1 MHELSFSFQYGRSPH
16 TSWGIPT
23 SPYFNSRPCVREPV
37 YSGDTV
43 AAQVISIHTPTR
55 GRYAGRPCRPRFL
68 PDFNSRP
75 CAKGD
80 GRPALNKRPSLSYFN
95 SRPCM
100 RGDMNDTATTTR
112 ISRFQFTPLREG
124 RQQNQTNNHICFV
137 AKLLNIK
144 YSFSSTARMGKKA
157 SISRPCSSVFLR
169 LPPSIFCIGMV
180 GAPSQ

>member
-124 RQQNQTNNHICFV
+124 RPADQSATNAATSEFQFTP
-137 AKLLNIK
+137 LREGRLNAFRRFWS
-144 YSFSSTARMGKKA
+144 SF
-157 SISRPCSSVFLR
+157 
-169 LPPSIFCIGMV
+169 
-180 GAPSQ
+180 